1 MREVKREKECINKL
15 EKQMSTEPY
24 YFQSEEERLL
34 CLDSSGA
41 WEGRVPQSQV
51 EEAQGASLALS
62 PSGGLVPIS

>member
-1 MREVKREKECINKL
+1 
-15 EKQMSTEPY
+15 MSTEPY

-41 WEGRVPQSQV
+41 WEGRVPQSQA